1 LKVEKG
7 FVRVSFSDI
16 KVITRFGI
24 NYRNDNNVRQVV
36 EIISTSTVENSIFEF
51 QLSLTQNEG
60 SSLEGLTP
68 FRQKTKYKAA
78 KRIKKMIKCQ
88 SAQLKIYRQ
97 IHMYVRLI
105 INSFRLVT
113 HHGD

>member
-1 LKVEKG
+1 LKVGKG

-16 KVITRFGI
+16 KFIMRFGI

-60 SSLEGLTP
+60 SSLKGLTP
-68 FRQKTKYKAA
+68 FRQKKYKAA
-78 KRIKKMIKCQ
+78 KRIKKMIKCK
-88 SAQLKIYRQ
+88 SAQLKIFRQ
-97 IHMYVRLI
+97 IHICQTPLSTV
-105 INSFRLVT
+105 SVW
-113 HHGD
+113 